1 MLMHMA
7 GRAPE
12 SGSSLLVF
20 FLCFELWPQAQHS
33 FLLGVDI
40 IHTNMLGCMAEGKD
54 GMGTDLQPSSNDAMT
69 HDQHDPP
76 HAMPGLIQGGSS
88 FVLHNNLL
96 PSDSL

>member
-7 GRAPE
+7 GRAPS

-40 IHTNMLGCMAEGKD
+40 VHTNMLGCMAESKD
-54 GMGTDLQPSSNDAMT
+54 GMGTDLQPSNNDAMT

-76 HAMPGLIQGGSS
+76 HAMPSGSS

-96 PSDSL
+96 PNDSL